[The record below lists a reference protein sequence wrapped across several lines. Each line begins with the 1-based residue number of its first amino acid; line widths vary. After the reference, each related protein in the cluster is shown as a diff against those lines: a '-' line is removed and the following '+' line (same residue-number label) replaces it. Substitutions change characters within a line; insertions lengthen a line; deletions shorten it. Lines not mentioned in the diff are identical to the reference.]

1 MGLPSG
7 FVSCIMV
14 LSLSGCFSTPEITAK
29 KLEPLTL
36 SIELEQ
42 ASPSQL
48 KLVVTI
54 TNVSKENVTL
64 KVPISPNP
72 LTVLVWAQD
81 NHNLTHRISRRLVS
95 DYEYNDFTS
104 LDAGESMVIR
114 AQIDLSKY
122 KTRIQPTDELFVS
135 AQYGLLQWQV
145 ANNMPSLIYS
155 NKIFLE

>member
-1 MGLPSG
+1 MKLASGIVGCILALGLT
-7 FVSCIMV
+7 
-14 LSLSGCFSTPEITAK
+14 GCFSTPQNTAK

-36 SIELEQ
+36 NIELEQ
-42 ASPSQL
+42 ASSS
-48 KLVVTI
+48 KLSLVATI
-54 TNVSKENVTL
+54 TNVSNEKLTI

-72 LTVLVWAQD
+72 LTVLVWAED

-95 DYEYNDFTS
+95 DYQYKDFTS

-122 KTRIQPTDELFVS
+122 KTRIQPNDELFVS
-135 AQYGLLQWQV
+135 AQYGLLQWKGT
-145 ANNMPSLIYS
+145 NNMPSLIYS